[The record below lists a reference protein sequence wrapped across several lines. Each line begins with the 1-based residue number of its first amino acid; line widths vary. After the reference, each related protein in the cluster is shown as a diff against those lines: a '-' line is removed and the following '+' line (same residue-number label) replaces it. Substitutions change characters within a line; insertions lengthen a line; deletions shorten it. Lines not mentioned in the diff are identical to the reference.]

1 MTNINTFSPVAAFF
15 SCIAT
20 FALITA
26 NNAVFAAQ
34 ITTIA

>member
-1 MTNINTFSPVAAFF
+1 MTNTNTFSPVAAFWACF
-15 SCIAT
+15 AT
-20 FALITA
+20 FALITV